1 MTQAQPASVQ
11 CVMLVRLFTQTP
23 LAAAV
28 PPCLPPPTPL
38 QATILLPCCDNFVM
52 HSVRD
57 RLPPEAV
64 NTPLARRMALLIA
77 LTWATAL
84 TLMTAGA
91 SIPIAVKLHPTW
103 PHPGNIV
110 ASYVLGFGPLLM
122 ALPIQLAIAHVYKKK
137 LIAQFQ
143 QQQQQHGVSSGSPA
157 ARDQEAL

>member
-1 MTQAQPASVQ
+1 
-11 CVMLVRLFTQTP
+11 MLVCLYTHSYVTP
-23 LAAAV
+23 LPAAI
-28 PPCLPPPTPL
+28 PPSLPPSL
-38 QATILLPCCDNFVM
+38 QATILLPCTDNFVM

-103 PHPGNIV
+103 PHPGNMV
-110 ASYVLGFGPLLM
+110 ATYVLGFGPLLM
-122 ALPIQLAIAHVYKKK
+122 AFPIQLAVAHVYKKK
-137 LIAQFQ
+137 LMAQFQ
-143 QQQQQHGVSSGSPA
+143 QQQQQQHGSPSDSPA
-157 ARDQEAL
+157 ARGQEAL